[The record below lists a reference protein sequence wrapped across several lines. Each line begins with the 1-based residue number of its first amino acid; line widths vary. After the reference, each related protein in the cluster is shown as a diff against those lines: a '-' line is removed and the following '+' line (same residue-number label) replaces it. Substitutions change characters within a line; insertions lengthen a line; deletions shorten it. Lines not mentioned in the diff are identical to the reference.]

1 MLGPCRRRQGGKPRR
16 RRWLVLWA
24 DSKVNFQYAGFT
36 FPPPRRAGA
45 ALSELRGLLG
55 RLQRRL
61 RSQSELRQFNAAQV
75 AVFHHLIRHED
86 ATVAELAQVEHMR
99 PQSMGAV
106 VASLQAL
113 GLVQGRPDP
122 ERRPQGAAEPDR
134 RRASGGARLPRQ
146 PGRLAG
152 AAVRRLCS
160 PQEPALLVQAVPLL
174 ARLADAED

>member
-1 MLGPCRRRQGGKPRR
+1 MPASSSSPAPDELG
-16 RRWLVLWA
+16 
-24 DSKVNFQYAGFT
+24 T
-36 FPPPRRAGA
+36 

-122 ERRPQGAAEPDR
+122 SDGRKVLLNLTAAG
-134 RRASGGARLPRQ
+134 RRAVLDSRASRDDWLM
-146 PGRLAG
+146 

-160 PQEPALLVQAVPLL
+160 PQEQALLVQAVPLL

>member
-1 MLGPCRRRQGGKPRR
+1 MPVSP
-16 RRWLVLWA
+16 
-24 DSKVNFQYAGFT
+24 
-36 FPPPRRAGA
+36 FPPVPDELGA

-61 RSQSELRQFNAAQV
+61 RSQSELRQFSAAQV

-122 ERRPQGAAEPDR
+122 GDGRKVLLSLTAAG
-134 RRASGGARLPRQ
+134 RRAVHDSRASRDDWLMD
-146 PGRLAG
+146 
-152 AAVRRLCS
+152 AVSRLCS
-160 PQEPALLVQAVPLL
+160 PQEQALLVQAVPLL

>member
-1 MLGPCRRRQGGKPRR
+1 MSASPSTPAPEEL
-16 RRWLVLWA
+16 
-24 DSKVNFQYAGFT
+24 
-36 FPPPRRAGA
+36 GA

-106 VASLQAL
+106 VASLQAQ

-122 ERRPQGAAEPDR
+122 ADGRKVLLNLTAA
-134 RRASGGARLPRQ
+134 GRQ
-146 PGRLAG
+146 AVHGSRTSRDDWLL
-152 AAVRRLCS
+152 AAVSRLCS
-160 PQEPALLVQAVPLL
+160 PQEQALLVQAVPLL
-174 ARLADAED
+174 ARLADADADAED